1 MLPLSQSND
10 DERRLTGGLVSMMT
24 AADMQQPQRSSPKA
38 TGTARRNRRK
48 ADLSLEA
55 LSYDDEDEIT
65 VPTFGT
71 TQCNI
76 FNLFYYILPWK
87 SCFFYVGLLHVCI

>member
-1 MLPLSQSND
+1 MLPLSQTND
-10 DERRLTGGLVSMMT
+10 DERRLTGGLAST
-24 AADMQQPQRSSPKA
+24 ATVTDAQKPQRSSPKA
-38 TGTARRNRRK
+38 AGTARRNRRK

-71 TQCNI
+71 AQCNY
-76 FNLFYYILPWK
+76 FYSYYKLLFLSFWRAVYI
-87 SCFFYVGLLHVCI
+87 

>member
-10 DERRLTGGLVSMMT
+10 DERRLTSGLAST
-24 AADMQQPQRSSPKA
+24 INDAQQTQRSSPKA
-38 TGTARRNRRK
+38 SGTARRNRRK

-71 TQCNI
+71 SQCN
-76 FNLFYYILPWK
+76 
-87 SCFFYVGLLHVCI
+87 